1 VNTRLTRL
9 ENFVFCLCTVPPA
22 PPGDARVWPVA
33 YLTAATVRS
42 VFLTFRD
49 SPQRRRA
56 LAAEPGAAERYQ
68 LFGLDE
74 LAARGVATRHNLDR
88 AGRPPAWA
96 RWSGAALKRVL
107 EAAGGYGGDFATVL
121 ASLRVANRADV
132 VLSTVDTVGIP
143 LMLLKRFGRVR
154 PPLVY
159 VAIGLPER
167 LARLR
172 NARVRRLYA
181 SALGSCAVVVAYS
194 EKEAEDIRRW
204 VAANGGSARV
214 EFIPFGVETSSIAAD
229 GAGTG
234 VVSVGADP
242 HRDFDLLLRVAARMP
257 DVDFRIVT
265 TSEHARALAQ
275 VPENVSLEQDLPFEE
290 MRRRLATARLVALP
304 VRENSYSGATTV
316 LLQAM
321 ALEKPVVVT
330 RTSAIASGYELVDGE
345 NVRLVEPGDEDGFE
359 RAVASVLGD
368 EWHARALGAS
378 ARATVERAL
387 TWDRYVE
394 RMEQLLRDAAAAP
407 APSGAE
413 AR

>member
-1 VNTRLTRL
+1 V
-9 ENFVFCLCTVPPA
+9 
-22 PPGDARVWPVA
+22 GPVA

-49 SPQRRRA
+49 SSQRRRA
-56 LAAEPGAAERYQ
+56 LSAEPGAAERYQ
-68 LFGLDE
+68 LFGLDQ
-74 LAARGVATRHNLDR
+74 LASRGVATRHNLER
-88 AGRPPAWA
+88 AGRPPEWA
-96 RWSGAALKRVL
+96 RAVGGGLKRVL

-172 NARVRRLYA
+172 SERVRRLYA
-181 SALGSCAVVVAYS
+181 SALGTCAAVVAYS
-194 EKEAEDIRRW
+194 EKEADDIRRW
-204 VAANGGSARV
+204 VEQYGGSARV
-214 EFIPFGVETSSIAAD
+214 EFVPFGVDPRAFAAGG
-229 GAGTG
+229 GATAGDG

-242 HRDFDLLLRVAARMP
+242 HRDFDLLLRVASRMP
-257 DVDFRIVT
+257 DVAFRIVT
-265 TSEHARALAQ
+265 TADHARALPPA
-275 VPENVSLEQDLPFEE
+275 PANVSLEQDLSFEE
-290 MRRRLATARLVALP
+290 MRQRLAGARLVALP

-330 RTSAIASGYELVDGE
+330 RTSAIASGYGLVDGE
-345 NVRLVEPGDEDGFE
+345 NVRLVEPGDEQGFE
-359 RAVASVLGD
+359 RALAGVLRD
-368 EWHARALGAS
+368 DLHARALGVS
-378 ARATVERAL
+378 ARATVERDL
-387 TWDRYVE
+387 GWERYVDRLE
-394 RMEQLLRDAAAAP
+394 SLLHAAA
-407 APSGAE
+407 
-413 AR
+413 RRQN